1 MSSPL
6 ERPKY
11 CSLDLFRP
19 SALTPGS
26 HGVDHIKELSKAP
39 LKHHTPSLSDLAL
52 TTHIHEFV
60 GCCLELIEA
69 KHLRPSEVL
78 RAGAAPLRQL
88 TCLPDRLAGGCR
100 GMGGRLHTVVAKL

>member
-60 GCCLELIEA
+60 GCCLELIGECNKILSKYVYFA
-69 KHLRPSEVL
+69 KRSDVM
-78 RAGAAPLRQL
+78 AQAIS
-88 TCLPDRLAGGCR
+88 
-100 GMGGRLHTVVAKL
+100 